1 MWRGLIV
8 NQGNKVKKGAGG
20 GGGGGGVPLKDSRVR
35 SPLVTM
41 FHWEIAV

>member
-20 GGGGGGVPLKDSRVR
+20 GGGPLKDSRVR
-35 SPLVTM
+35 SPLVTI

>member
-8 NQGNKVKKGAGG
+8 NQGNKVKKGA
-20 GGGGGGVPLKDSRVR
+20 GGVPLKDSRVR

>member
-20 GGGGGGVPLKDSRVR
+20 GWGGGGALKDSRVR

-41 FHWEIAV
+41 VHGEIAV

>member
-20 GGGGGGVPLKDSRVR
+20 GGGPPVKDSRVR

>member
-20 GGGGGGVPLKDSRVR
+20 GAGGVPLKDSRVR
-35 SPLVTM
+35 SPLVTI